1 MKTNFFSFFK
11 KNNQNRKN
19 KNFKN
24 YKSNIDYFGGTKTY
38 LYENNRASWMNRSYA
53 KFSEEGYIKNVIAHR
68 CISMISKNI
77 ASIGIKLF
85 EASQEKTYEI
95 KQHSILNLIKFP
107 NPLVNGSLFR
117 ESIFNYRLISGNS
130 YILAVKN
137 SAGEVLELYSLRPD
151 KISILTDKSGF
162 ITAYIYK
169 NGNKDYKYAVDKIS
183 GQSDILHIKNF
194 HPLDEH
200 FGLSPIESAAYS
212 IDQHNQASVWN
223 QSLLQNGAKP
233 SGALVVKSGEGYLG
247 VLTDEQH
254 QRIKRQI
261 DEEFSGANNAG
272 RPLLLEGGLD
282 WKEMSLSPKDMD
294 FISSKHT
301 SAREIALA
309 FGVPPQLLGIPGD
322 NTYSN
327 LAEARL
333 EFWEQTILTLAEE
346 FCASLNHWLL
356 PMFNR
361 DNLEL
366 KLDIENI
373 PALMPRR
380 ETLWNRLNQSSF
392 LSDEEKRNILGLGS

>member
-1 MKTNFFSFFK
+1 MKTNFFNFFS
-11 KNNQNRKN
+11 N
-19 KNFKN
+19 KNSAKNSKKTGKNVRN
-24 YKSNIDYFGGTKTY
+24 YKSYIDNYDGVKTY
-38 LYENNRASWMNRSYA
+38 LYDNQKPVWMNRSYA
-53 KFSEEGYIKNVIAHR
+53 KFSEEGFIKNVVAHR
-68 CISMISKNI
+68 CISMISKGV
-77 ASIGIKLF
+77 ASINLKLF
-85 EASQEKTYEI
+85 QNIEEKNYEV
-95 KQHSILNLIKFP
+95 KNHNLLNLIKFP
-107 NPLVNGSLFR
+107 NPLVNGNLFK

-130 YILAVKN
+130 YILAVRN
-137 SAGEVLELYSLRPD
+137 SAGFVQELYCLRPD
-151 KISILTDKSGF
+151 KVSILTDKSGF

-169 NGNKDYKYAVDKIS
+169 NGAKDIRYPVDKLT
-183 GQSDILHIKNF
+183 GQSDILHLKNF

-212 IDQHNQASVWN
+212 IDQHNQASQWN

-261 DEEFSGANNAG
+261 DEEFSGVHNAG

-333 EFWEQTILTLAEE
+333 EFWEQTILPLAEE
-346 FCASLNHWLL
+346 YCQAMNHWLL
-356 PMFNR
+356 PMFN
-361 DNLEL
+361 
-366 KLDIENI
+366 
-373 PALMPRR
+373 
-380 ETLWNRLNQSSF
+380 
-392 LSDEEKRNILGLGS
+392 